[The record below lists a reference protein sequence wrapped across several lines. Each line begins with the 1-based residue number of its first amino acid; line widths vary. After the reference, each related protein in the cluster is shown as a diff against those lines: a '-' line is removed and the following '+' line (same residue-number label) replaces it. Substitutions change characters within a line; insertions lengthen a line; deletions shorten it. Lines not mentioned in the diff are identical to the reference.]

1 MRRVGRAGVN
11 SCGPVTW
18 QKLPHV
24 LWNLKE
30 NESGL
35 RLVVTGLFLQCQPQM
50 APNVVGNLAL
60 AYSES
65 QVYIPELYEC
75 VAQVCVESI
84 HDFKPRQLVTLAGSF
99 AKAQVKH
106 DALFKCM
113 SKHVAKN
120 VEDFQREDLQDLF
133 NAFQALG
140 VSKNEVQ
147 RALEVQEK
155 GPVAPVSLR
164 TFLLIVAL
172 ILLTLVV
179 WRI

>member
-1 MRRVGRAGVN
+1 MPEPEADAYTVELRPDGPDPKHLQVVSSEGRP
-11 SCGPVTW
+11 SCFWKQLTCPPS
-18 QKLPHV
+18 Q
-24 LWNLKE
+24 
-30 NESGL
+30 
-35 RLVVTGLFLQCQPQM
+35 
-50 APNVVGNLAL
+50 
-60 AYSES
+60 S
-65 QVYIPELYEC
+65 QVYIPELYES
-75 VAQVCVESI
+75 VAQVCVALI

-147 RALEVQEK
+147 RALDEQEK
-155 GPVAPVSLR
+155 GPAAPLSLR
-164 TFLLIVAL
+164 TFLLI
-172 ILLTLVV
+172 
-179 WRI
+179 